1 MVLSFYMQWII
12 AGLGNPG
19 GEYSGTRHNTGRDFL
34 MALSKK
40 EGAGEWKDDKKLKS
54 QVIKGELFGKKATLL
69 LPETYMNNSGLSF
82 KTLVGS
88 KKQAEQLV
96 LLQDELDLPLGKVKI
111 SFGSSAGGH
120 NGIASVQKALKT
132 KDFIRI
138 RIGISPATP
147 SGKLKK
153 PDVEKIVPF
162 VLGKFKPIEEE
173 KLKKAR
179 KLVMEALEDLLTDG
193 REVATMRLHSK

>member
-1 MVLSFYMQWII
+1 MQWII
-12 AGLGNPG
+12 AGLGNPDAG
-19 GEYSGTRHNTGRDFL
+19 YTGTRHNTGRDFL
-34 MALSKK
+34 MAIAKK
-40 EGAGEWKDDKKLKS
+40 EGAGEWKDDKKIKA
-54 QVIKGELFGKKATLL
+54 QIIKGELFGKKTTLL

-96 LLQDELDLPLGKVKI
+96 VLQDELDLPLGRVKI

-120 NGIASVQKALKT
+120 RGIDSVQKALKT
-132 KDFIRI
+132 KDFVRI
-138 RIGISPATP
+138 RIGISPSTP

-153 PDVEKIVPF
+153 PDAEKTVDF
-162 VLGKFKPIEEE
+162 VLGKFKPAEEE

-179 KLVMEALEDLLTDG
+179 KLVAEALKDLLIDG
-193 REVATMRLHSK
+193 REEATMRLHSK